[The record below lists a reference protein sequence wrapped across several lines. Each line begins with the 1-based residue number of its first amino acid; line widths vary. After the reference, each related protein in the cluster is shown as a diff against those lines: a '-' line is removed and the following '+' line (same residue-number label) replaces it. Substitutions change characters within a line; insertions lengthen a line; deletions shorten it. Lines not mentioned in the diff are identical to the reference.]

1 MINQEVH
8 VLNQDLI
15 QEEKMGK
22 AQEMVE
28 RKEDLETERVIE
40 EEEAIETAT
49 AQPKEVDSQMIS
61 PA

>member
-1 MINQEVH
+1 MTNQEVQ

-15 QEEKMGK
+15 QEEKMEE

-28 RKEDLETERVIE
+28 RKKDLETEIRIE
-40 EEEAIETAT
+40 EEEVIETAR
-49 AQPKEVDSQMIS
+49 AQPKEVVSQMIS